1 MGRRFGK
8 TKADGSVEIEPNE
21 CVLTGRFVNPDNSV
35 SVRVKGTP
43 YFFRIVGGQANRMT
57 DELRAQWE
65 GEAKTEFEPIGENP
79 YVDAAYRSTLE
90 SVPVEIV
97 VPVADVPSE
106 SRRRSKSLGEGE

>member
-35 SVRVKGTP
+35 SVRVKDTT
-43 YFFRIVGGQANRMT
+43 YFFRIVGGQADRMT

-65 GEAKTEFEPIGENP
+65 GEAKAEFEPVINTG
-79 YVDAAYRSTLE
+79 YRSAFE
-90 SVPVEIV
+90 SAPVELIL
-97 VPVADVPSE
+97 PGADVPSE
-106 SRRRSKSLGEGE
+106 ARRRSKSLGEGE